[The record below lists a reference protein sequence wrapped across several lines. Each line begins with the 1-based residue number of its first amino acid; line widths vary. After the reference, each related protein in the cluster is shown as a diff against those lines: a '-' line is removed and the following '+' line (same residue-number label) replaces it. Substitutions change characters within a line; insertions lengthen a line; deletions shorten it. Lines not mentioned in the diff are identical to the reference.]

1 MPIKMTGRYE
11 PGSDKEH
18 AHTCSRRPTSRSTTS
33 TASTTRTPSGLQEIT
48 FTFNGQARTAWAEKD
63 EIVHVLDGWDVLP
76 PKTASGPWRGG
87 Y

>member
-1 MPIKMTGRYE
+1 MPIKMSGRYE
-11 PGSDKEH
+11 SGSDKEH
-18 AHTCSRRPTSRSTTS
+18 AHSMLKAAEVEVDHVYGVDDSH
-33 TASTTRTPSGLQEIT
+33 ASGLQEIT

-76 PKTASGPWRGG
+76 PKTGSGPWRGG

>member
-1 MPIKMTGRYE
+1 MPIKMSGRYE

-18 AHTCSRRPTSRSTTS
+18 AHRMLKEADVEVDHVFGVDDTVKGMT
-33 TASTTRTPSGLQEIT
+33 EIT

-63 EIVHVLDGWDVLP
+63 EIVHVLDGWDLLP
-76 PKTASGPWRGG
+76 PKAGEGTWRGG